1 MNGAGGGL
9 TLGVFKDNLGQ
20 IFSCVLAGLH
30 WREGEK
36 LSHVVR
42 CCLQLRAGFHPM
54 HDCVPSVVTIAVR
67 MVMTISTIRFNVNLF
82 MAVEVLSVK

>member
-42 CCLQLRAGFHPM
+42 CCLQLRAGFSSHARLRAQRS
-54 HDCVPSVVTIAVR
+54 DDSR
-67 MVMTISTIRFNVNLF
+67 KDGDDNLDDAF
-82 MAVEVLSVK
+82 QCKSFHFLATTFLF